1 MRWRGLGAP
10 HGSNT
15 IYALVMKYCIAL
27 LLSASAATAF
37 AGLGG
42 APSAP
47 GPRILSNTSA
57 PAFTPASSYT
67 DLKKT
72 LDSGTEL
79 HEYVN
84 SNGTV
89 FAVSWQGP
97 YMPDLKEML
106 GTRFQDLLDHVRT
119 QSRGARSQ
127 VRLAREDLVI
137 YSGGRPGAFEGR
149 AWIPALL
156 PAGFDTGAIQ

>member
-1 MRWRGLGAP
+1 MKYRF
-10 HGSNT
+10 
-15 IYALVMKYCIAL
+15 ALV
-27 LLSASAATAF
+27 LSASAATAF

-47 GPRILSNTSA
+47 GPRILSSTSS
-57 PAFTPASSYT
+57 PAVTPSSSYT

-84 SNGTV
+84 SKGIV

-106 GTRFQDLLDHVRT
+106 GSRFQDLLDHVRT
-119 QSRGARSQ
+119 QSGGARSQ
-127 VRLAREDLVI
+127 VRLQRDDLVI
-137 YSGGRPGAFEGR
+137 FSGGRPGAFEGR

-156 PAGFDTGAIQ
+156 PAGFDTGAIN